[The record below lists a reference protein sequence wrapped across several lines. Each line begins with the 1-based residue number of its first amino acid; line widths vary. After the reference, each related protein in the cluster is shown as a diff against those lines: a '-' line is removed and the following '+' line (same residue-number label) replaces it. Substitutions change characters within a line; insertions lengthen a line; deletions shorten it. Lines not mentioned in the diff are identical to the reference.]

1 MIDVREYDT
10 IVTKKGEI
18 AAILMLLEEN
28 KAFLA
33 DFGEEEADERTI
45 YIEDIDKIVNRPN

>member
-10 IVTKKGEI
+10 VITKDGET
-18 AAILMLLEEN
+18 AAILMVLEKD

-33 DFGEEEADERTI
+33 DFGEEAVDERTI
-45 YIEDIDKIVNRPN
+45 YIEDIEKVVYRPN